1 MFITTRVIFRK
12 VLVELRSPNNSQNT
26 HQASFIK
33 VNLYLRDGGR
43 GRPAAR
49 GQACNAQGGHRKREQ
64 VSRQRFMSVISAKG
78 NSFHFVLGGAGGGLD
93 RLGWQPRVGS
103 VVVAGCSRPVSPK
116 SHVWASRVSLCPPNT
131 RRFSWLDSG
140 QLTLRFWASP
150 WGVSCRDP

>member
-78 NSFHFVLGGAGGGLD
+78 NSFHFVLGGAGGGARSARMAAQGGFSGRRGL
-93 RLGWQPRVGS
+93 LSASLPQITCLSFTGF
-103 VVVAGCSRPVSPK
+103 PVS
-116 SHVWASRVSLCPPNT
+116 T
-131 RRFSWLDSG
+131 
-140 QLTLRFWASP
+140 
-150 WGVSCRDP
+150 